1 MAVRRSFVL
10 IGFLVAACA
19 GTAPLMPVAPSSG
32 PPSSAPP
39 ASADVAEVRREDLDQ
54 LVEQLDTIHPN
65 PFLGE
70 GEAAFRARV
79 DAVAARA
86 DERSDAGFLV
96 DVMGL
101 MGHRDRDGHSGAWA
115 MAQQGERVHVLPVW
129 LREFP
134 DGLRVVAT
142 RPPLADLVGGIVTG
156 VGGTPVE
163 GARRLVT
170 PLVPADND
178 SNRRANL
185 PMYLLVKEVVDELG
199 IQQPG
204 AAALSLQFDD
214 GTTRDVEVEAVPIGA
229 FRDWLFSV
237 YPRYPTGLPPDDEG
251 TRDRQR
257 RDEAFWTETLPDGTL
272 YVAYHEVRSRSGGT
286 LTIGRLANDVRAAE
300 GGVVVDLRSNPG
312 GDNTTYQVFLR
323 AVRDQGVKGPG
334 RVALLTSRDTFSAAG
349 NFVTELKVGEG
360 GDDILLVGE
369 PPGGGLDIYGDVA
382 TVTLKHSGIVVLIS
396 RRYHEKAP
404 GDDRLQIEPDVPV
417 EASWADAVAGR
428 DTVLQAALDALAAL
442 RQEAAP

>member
-1 MAVRRSFVL
+1 MAVRRSSVL
-10 IGFLVAACA
+10 VGLLAAACA
-19 GTAPLMPVAPSSG
+19 GTAPSTSVAPSSG
-32 PPSSAPP
+32 LPGPSSSP
-39 ASADVAEVRREDLDQ
+39 ADVAEERGADLDE
-54 LVEQLDTIHPN
+54 LVERLEALHPN

-79 DAVAARA
+79 DAVAANA
-86 DERSDAGFLV
+86 GERPDAGFLV

-101 MGHRDRDGHSGAWA
+101 MGNRDRDGHSGAWA
-115 MAQQGERVHVLPVW
+115 MAQQDDRVHVLPIW
-129 LREFP
+129 LRDFP
-134 DGLRVVAT
+134 DGLRVVAAQ
-142 RPPLADLVGGIVTG
+142 PPLTDLVGGVVTS

-163 GARRLVT
+163 EARRLVT

-199 IQQPG
+199 IQQAG
-204 AAALSLQFDD
+204 AAPLSLRLDD

-257 RDEAFWTETLPDGTL
+257 RDEAFWTETLPDGSL
-272 YVAYHEVRSRSGGT
+272 YVAYHEVHSRSGGSM
-286 LTIGRLANDVRAAE
+286 TIGWLAKQVQAAE
-300 GGVVVDLRSNPG
+300 RAVVVDLRSNPG
-312 GDNTTYQVFLR
+312 GDNTTYQVLLR
-323 AVRDQGVKGPG
+323 AVREHGVKGPG

-382 TVTLKHSGIVVLIS
+382 TVTLEHSGIVVLIS

-404 GDDRLQIEPDVPV
+404 GDGRLQIEPDVPV
-417 EASWADAVAGR
+417 EASWADVVAGR
-428 DTVLQAALDALAAL
+428 DTVLEAALDALAPIA
-442 RQEAAP
+442 R

>member
-1 MAVRRSFVL
+1 MAVRRSFAL
-10 IGFLVAACA
+10 IGLLVAACA
-19 GTAPLMPVAPSSG
+19 GTAPSTSVAPSSG
-32 PPSSAPP
+32 PSASVSV
-39 ASADVAEVRREDLDQ
+39 ASADVAEGRREDLDQ
-54 LVEQLDTIHPN
+54 LIERLDALHPN
-65 PFLGE
+65 PFLDE

-79 DAVAARA
+79 DAVASRA
-86 DERSDAGFLV
+86 GERSDAGFLV

-115 MAQQGERVHVLPVW
+115 MAQQGGRVHVLPVW

-134 DGLRVVAT
+134 DGLRVVAA
-142 RPPLADLVGGIVTG
+142 RPPLADLIGGIVTS

-163 GARRLVT
+163 EARRLVT
-170 PLVPADND
+170 PLVPADNQ

-204 AAALSLQFDD
+204 SAPLSLRFDD
-214 GTTRDVEVEAVPIGA
+214 GTTRDVDVEAVPVGA

-257 RDEAFWTETLPDGTL
+257 RDEAFWTETLPGGTM

-286 LTIGRLANDVRAAE
+286 LTIGWLAKQVQAADK
-300 GGVVVDLRSNPG
+300 GLVIDLRSNPG

-323 AVRDQGVKGPG
+323 AVREQALKGPG
-334 RVALLTSRDTFSAAG
+334 RIALLTSRDTFSAAG

-417 EASWADAVAGR
+417 EATWADVLAGR
-428 DTVLQAALDALAAL
+428 DTVLDAALDALAAI
-442 RQEAAP
+442 RE

>member
-1 MAVRRSFVL
+1 
-10 IGFLVAACA
+10 VAA
-19 GTAPLMPVAPSSG
+19 
-32 PPSSAPP
+32 
-39 ASADVAEVRREDLDQ
+39 
-54 LVEQLDTIHPN
+54 
-65 PFLGE
+65 
-70 GEAAFRARV
+70 
-79 DAVAARA
+79 
-86 DERSDAGFLV
+86 
-96 DVMGL
+96 
-101 MGHRDRDGHSGAWA
+101 
-115 MAQQGERVHVLPVW
+115 
-129 LREFP
+129 
-134 DGLRVVAT
+134 
-142 RPPLADLVGGIVTG
+142 RPPLADLIGGIVTI

-163 GARRLVT
+163 EARRLVA

-178 SNRRANL
+178 SHRRANL
-185 PMYLLVKEVVDELG
+185 PMYLLVKEVVDELD
-199 IQQPG
+199 IQRPG
-204 AAALSLQFDD
+204 AAPLSLRFDD
-214 GTTRDVEVEAVPIGA
+214 GTTRDVEVEALPIGA

-300 GGVVVDLRSNPG
+300 DGVVVDVRANPG

-323 AVRDQGVKGPG
+323 AVREQASKGPG

-404 GDDRLQIEPDVPV
+404 GDDRLQIEPDVPA
-417 EASWADAVAGR
+417 EATWADAVAGR
-428 DTVLQAALDALAAL
+428 DTVLEAAVDALAAL

>member
-1 MAVRRSFVL
+1 MAGRWSLAL
-10 IGFLVAACA
+10 IGLLAAACA
-19 GTAPLMPVAPSSG
+19 GTAPSTSV
-32 PPSSAPP
+32 PPSAGPSASASP
-39 ASADVAEVRREDLDQ
+39 ASLDVGDGRRDDLEQ
-54 LVEQLDTIHPN
+54 LVERLEALHPN
-65 PFLGE
+65 PFLDE
-70 GEAAFRARV
+70 GKAAFRARV

-86 DERSDAGFLV
+86 GERSDAGFLV

-115 MAQQGERVHVLPVW
+115 MAQQGDRVHVLPVW
-129 LREFP
+129 LRDFP
-134 DGLRVVAT
+134 DGLRVVAA
-142 RPPLADLVGGIVTG
+142 RSPLADIVGGIVTA

-163 GARRLVT
+163 EARELVT

-199 IQQPG
+199 IQQAG
-204 AAALSLQFDD
+204 ATPLSLRFDD
-214 GTTRDVEVEAVPIGA
+214 GTTRDVEVETVPIGA

-272 YVAYHEVRSRSGGT
+272 YIAYHEVRSRSGGT
-286 LTIGRLANDVRAAE
+286 LTIGRLANEVAAAK
-300 GGVVVDLRSNPG
+300 GSVVVDLRSNPG

-323 AVRDQGVKGPG
+323 AVREQALAGPG
-334 RVALLTSRDTFSAAG
+334 RVALLTGRDTFSAAG
-349 NFVTELKVGEG
+349 NFVTELKVGDG

-404 GDDRLQIEPDVPV
+404 GDDRLQIEPDVSA
-417 EASWADAVAGR
+417 EATWADALAGR
-428 DTVLQAALDALAAL
+428 DTVLEAALDSMTAL
-442 RQEAAP
+442 REGAAP

>member
-1 MAVRRSFVL
+1 MDLRRSSVL
-10 IGFLVAACA
+10 IGLLVAACA
-19 GTAPLMPVAPSSG
+19 GAAPSTSVAPPSGASSSG
-32 PPSSAPP
+32 PP
-39 ASADVAEVRREDLDQ
+39 ASAAADVGAGRRADLDQ
-54 LVEQLDTIHPN
+54 LVERLDALHPN
-65 PFLGE
+65 PFLDE
-70 GEAAFRARV
+70 GEAAFHARV

-86 DERSDAGFLV
+86 GERSDAGFLV

-115 MAQQGERVHVLPVW
+115 MAQQRDRVHVLPVW
-129 LREFP
+129 LRDFP
-134 DGLRVVAT
+134 DGLRVVAA
-142 RPPLADLVGGIVTG
+142 RPPLADVVGGIVTS
-156 VGGTPVE
+156 VGGRPVE
-163 GARRLVT
+163 EARRLVT

-185 PMYLLVKEVVDELG
+185 PMYLLVKEVVEELG

-204 AAALSLQFDD
+204 AAPLSLRFDD
-214 GTTRDVEVEAVPIGA
+214 GTTRDVHVDAVPIGA

-237 YPRYPTGLPPDDEG
+237 YPRYPTGLPPDDDG

-257 RDEAFWTETLPDGTL
+257 REEAFWTETLPDGTL

-286 LTIGRLANDVRAAE
+286 LTIGWLAKQVQAAE
-300 GGVVVDLRSNPG
+300 HGVVVDLRSNPG
-312 GDNTTYQVFLR
+312 GDNTTYQAFLR
-323 AVRDQGVKGPG
+323 AVREQAIKGPG

-404 GDDRLQIEPDVPV
+404 GDQRLEIEPDVPV
-417 EASWADAVAGR
+417 EATWADAVAGR
-428 DTVLQAALDALAAL
+428 DVVLEAALDALTAIA
-442 RQEAAP
+442 R

>member
-1 MAVRRSFVL
+1 MAMRRALGVVVL
-10 IGFLVAACA
+10 LVAACA
-19 GTAPLMPVAPSSG
+19 GTPAATVDQS
-32 PPSSAPP
+32 PPSSSP
-39 ASADVAEVRREDLDQ
+39 SADVGASRRADLDQ
-54 LVEQLDTIHPN
+54 LVERLTAIHPN
-65 PFLGE
+65 PFLDE

-115 MAQQGERVHVLPVW
+115 MAQEGQRVHVLPVW

-134 DGLRVVAT
+134 DGLRVVAA
-142 RPPLADLVGGIVTG
+142 RPPLKEMVGGIVTA
-156 VGGTPVE
+156 VGGTPVDE
-163 GARRLVT
+163 AKERVK

-185 PMYLLVKEVVDELG
+185 PLYLLVKEVVDELG
-199 IQQPG
+199 IQRPD
-204 AAALSLQFDD
+204 AAPLTLRFDD
-214 GTTRDVEVEAVPIGA
+214 GSTREVDVDALPVETY
-229 FRDWLFSV
+229 RDWVFSV
-237 YPRYPTGLPPDDEG
+237 YPRYPTGLPPDDDG

-257 RDEAFWTETLPDGTL
+257 RDEAFWTDELPDGRL
-272 YVAYHEVRSRSGGT
+272 YVAYHEVRPRSGGD
-286 LTIGRLANDVRAAE
+286 LSIGWLAKQVAAASD
-300 GGVVVDLRSNPG
+300 GVVVDLRANPG
-312 GDNTTYQVFLR
+312 GDNTTYRPLLD
-323 AVRDQGVKGPG
+323 AVRDQAVKGSG

-369 PPGGGLDIYGDVA
+369 PPGGGLDIYGDTI
-382 TVTLKHSGIVVLIS
+382 TVTLEHSGIVVLIS
-396 RRYHEKAP
+396 KRYHEKAP

-417 EASWADAVAGR
+417 EATWADVIAGR
-428 DTVLQAALDALAAL
+428 DVVLEAALAAL
-442 RQEAAP
+442 DREASP

>member
-1 MAVRRSFVL
+1 MAVRRSFAL
-10 IGFLVAACA
+10 LGLLVAACA
-19 GTAPLMPVAPSSG
+19 GTAPSASVAPPSHPSASPSLASS
-32 PPSSAPP
+32 
-39 ASADVAEVRREDLDQ
+39 DVAGRRGDLDQ
-54 LVEQLDTIHPN
+54 LVERLDTVHPN
-65 PFLGE
+65 PFLDE

-79 DAVAARA
+79 DAVATRA
-86 DERSDAGFLV
+86 GERSDAGFLV
-96 DVMGL
+96 DVMAL

-115 MAQQGERVHVLPVW
+115 MAQEGDRVHILPVW
-129 LREFP
+129 LREFR
-134 DGLRVVAT
+134 DGLRVVAA
-142 RPPLADLVGGIVTG
+142 RPPLADLIGGIVTS

-163 GARRLVT
+163 EARRLVT

-185 PMYLLVKEVVDELG
+185 PMYLSVKEVVDELG

-204 AAALSLQFDD
+204 KAPLSVRFDD
-214 GTTRDVEVEAVPIGA
+214 GTTREVDAEAVPVGA

-257 RDEAFWTETLPDGTL
+257 RDEAFWTETLPGGTL
-272 YVAYHEVRSRSGGT
+272 YVAYHEVRSRAGT
-286 LTIGRLANDVRAAE
+286 LTIGRLANIVDAAE

-323 AVRDQGVKGPG
+323 AVREQARKGPG

-360 GDDILLVGE
+360 GADILLVGE

-404 GDDRLQIEPDVPV
+404 GDDRLQIEPDVPA
-417 EASWADAVAGR
+417 EATWADAVAGR
-428 DTVLQAALDALAAL
+428 DVVLEAALAAL
-442 RQEAAP
+442 AQIAR